1 MRLHLTWPDS
11 IVKSMDSASWLGVV
25 VTVIPGIIS
34 CCCYDLW
41 HLISLEEKMVVLN
54 AEVHTNSM
62 DSGVERRQE
71 HDSFIYC
78 VVGFALNYN
87 LSRIIVIFLF

>member
-1 MRLHLTWPDS
+1 MLHLTWPDS

-25 VTVIPGIIS
+25 VIPGIIS
-34 CCCYDLW
+34 CCCYYLW
-41 HLISLEEKMVVLN
+41 HLISLEEKMVLLN
-54 AEVHTNSM
+54 AKIHTNSM

-78 VVGFALNYN
+78 VVGFALNF
-87 LSRIIVIFLF
+87 SRIIVIFLFKDI